1 MWEYRIYS
9 KYLDKQ
15 AWTNTV
21 DPDQTPQNAA
31 SDQGLYYLPVI
42 QQF

>member
-21 DPDQTPQNAA
+21 DLDQA
-31 SDQGLYYLPVI
+31 SDQGL
-42 QQF
+42 